1 MAIIFVRR
9 RRKLTRGNC
18 IFLGVLTV
26 AITVMLTFAAVSAYL
41 NGEINIAGPIVMP
54 LISIPWPIYFFSKGK
69 SLKEAEEKKRTEF
82 LAKKAAEAEKK
93 KQAQTVAQASAQR
106 QLTSEQQKQ
115 EQMLAQKETQVLNA
129 YLHSTQML
137 SKVPIVILSPAG
149 EYTATDDFVIS
160 WFEGKVCCAPAAHAK
175 GLLLGKFE
183 FRNKIWR
190 YTNLAPAY
198 VKTELGSR
206 PPMEHM
212 EARNVIPFP
221 MELLYHTSPQIN
233 AITTIRAG
241 WK

>member
-1 MAIIFVRR
+1 MAIIFLRR
-9 RRKLTRGNC
+9 RRKLTRTDC
-18 IFLGVLTV
+18 IILGVVTV
-26 AITVMLTFAAVSAYL
+26 FITVMLTYAAVSEYL
-41 NGEINIAGPIVMP
+41 KGTINVAGPIVMP
-54 LISIPWPIYFFSKGK
+54 LVSIPWPIYFFSKGK
-69 SLKEAEEKKRTEF
+69 SLKEAEEKKRAEF

-115 EQMLAQKETQVLNA
+115 EQMQKETQVLNA
-129 YLHSTQML
+129 YLQSTQML

-206 PPMEHM
+206 PPMERM